1 MNVCTDFCGPLLSF
15 EEQYEDDDGVDLGD
29 RVMTY
34 TCYLFVMGLV
44 SVPF

>member
-1 MNVCTDFCGPLLSF
+1 MNVRTDFCGPLLRF
-15 EEQYEDDDGVDLGD
+15 EEKYEDGDSVDPGD